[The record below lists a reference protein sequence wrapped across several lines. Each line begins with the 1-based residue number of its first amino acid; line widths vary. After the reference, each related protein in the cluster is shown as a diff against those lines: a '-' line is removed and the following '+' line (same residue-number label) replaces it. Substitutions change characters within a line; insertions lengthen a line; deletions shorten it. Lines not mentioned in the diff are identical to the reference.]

1 MSRPAIGLLCRPP
14 RLARVRLE
22 AVIGADRA
30 FALARAF
37 LEDSVAL
44 GQEIARREAGQF
56 TVFHAPA
63 GAGVEMAEL
72 LPGVK
77 LHPQA
82 DAGLEV
88 RRERAAAHFFSR
100 GAAPVVLLNLDAP
113 TLPPALVE
121 LLFDALRSGAD
132 AGCIPTLDGGY
143 CAIGFARP
151 LPVLLRDIPWNGP
164 ELVSATRARA
174 KAEGLTFRE
183 LQFWQDVDDAA
194 DLKFLRMSLDGLA
207 PPNCSPLPPFPAHAT
222 RAVLEG

>member
-14 RLARVRLE
+14 RLSRVWTE
-22 AVIGADRA
+22 PVVGADRA

-44 GQEIARREAGQF
+44 GQEIARREAGSF
-56 TVFHAPA
+56 VAFHTPA
-63 GAGVEMAEL
+63 GTGAEMAEL
-72 LPGVK
+72 LPGVT

-82 DAGLEV
+82 EADLAV
-88 RRERAAAHFFSR
+88 RRERAVVHLFSR
-100 GAAPVVLLNLDAP
+100 GAGPVVLLAMDAP

-132 AGCIPTLDGGY
+132 AGCVPTLDGGY

-151 LPVLLRDIPWNGP
+151 LPALLRDLPMNP
-164 ELVSATRARA
+164 ELLSATRARA
-174 KAEGLTFRE
+174 KAEGLKFRE
-183 LQFWQDVDDAA
+183 LQFWHDVDNAS
-194 DLKFLRMSLDGLA
+194 DLRLLRMSLDGLA

-222 RAVLEG
+222 RAVLG

>member
-1 MSRPAIGLLCRPP
+1 MTRPAIGLLCRPP
-14 RLARVRLE
+14 RLARLRLE
-22 AVIGADRA
+22 AVVGAERA
-30 FALARAF
+30 FALAQAF

-44 GQEIARREAGQF
+44 GQEVARREAGQF

-63 GAGVEMAEL
+63 DSGPEMAEL
-72 LPGVK
+72 LPGVA

-82 DAGLEV
+82 DLGLEV

-100 GAAPVVLLNLDAP
+100 GAGPVVLINLDAP
-113 TLPPALVE
+113 TLPPALLE
-121 LLFDALRSGAD
+121 LLFDALRSGVD

-143 CAIGFARP
+143 CAIGFARA
-151 LPVLLRDIPWNGP
+151 LPALLRGIPWNGP
-164 ELVSATRARA
+164 EVVSATRARA

-207 PPNCSPLPPFPAHAT
+207 PPNCSPLPPFAANAT
-222 RAVLEG
+222 RAALNG